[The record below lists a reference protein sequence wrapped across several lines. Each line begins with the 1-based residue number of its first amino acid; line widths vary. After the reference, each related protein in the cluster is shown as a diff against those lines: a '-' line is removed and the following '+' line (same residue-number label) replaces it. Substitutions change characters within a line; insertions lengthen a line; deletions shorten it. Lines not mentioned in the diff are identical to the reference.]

1 MKVSYQQI
9 ADYNPFMIS
18 KELEDS
24 LNRNQ
29 RDVLDWF
36 MMCGENKE
44 PTVYDLIDYC
54 RFIKRIYNDPY
65 SPSVEDCRELYQ
77 VMKEYYGI
85 E

>member
-9 ADYNPFMIS
+9 ADYNPYMIS

-36 MMCGENKE
+36 MMCGDNKE

-54 RFIKRIYNDPY
+54 RFIIQTNVSKK
-65 SPSVEDCRELYQ
+65 PSEEQCRLLYWQ
-77 VMKEYYGI
+77 CKNYYGI